1 MFAPPKKKIKFDN
14 TPVSNYESFL
24 YVNNSMNRLNLAHTF
39 KMSFKIRQE
48 NGYTADILSRIG
60 FPMKYT
66 FQSLHTTK
74 LHSNNL
80 KFGFWIGLRSLRRFL
95 HCNAVVRKDSAAVK
109 SG

>member
-80 KFGFWIGLRSLRRFL
+80 KPGL
-95 HCNAVVRKDSAAVK
+95 DSVEISAL
-109 SG
+109 